1 MGWVVAHL
9 LSARG
14 FRQSLMDEKRRL
26 EARISELEDELED
39 EHTNLELSNDKA
51 RKALMQVSVGGGITN
66 VAEYLTTSA
75 CVLWLRV

>member
-1 MGWVVAHL
+1 MVAHS
-9 LSARG
+9 LSVRD

-51 RKALMQVSVGGGITN
+51 RKALMQVSVGGGVTN

>member
-1 MGWVVAHL
+1 MVAHS
-9 LSARG
+9 LSVRD
-14 FRQSLMDEKRRL
+14 FSQSLMDEKRRL

-51 RKALMQVSVGGGITN
+51 RKALMQVSVGGGVTN
-66 VAEYLTTSA
+66 VAEYLTTSV